1 MSSIASRRFWPDRAP
16 RSGPSRCCAAARR
29 DRLIGLFILGA
40 VLFNPPILNLFGGTL
55 FGWPALYLY
64 LFAAWALVIAGVAFV
79 VERSASPPDDPG
91 GPRT

>member
-1 MSSIASRRFWPDRAP
+1 MLRRT
-16 RSGPSRCCAAARR
+16 ARR

-40 VLFNPPILNLFGGTL
+40 VLFNPPILNLFGGTF

-64 LFAAWALVIAGVAFV
+64 LFAAWAIVIAGVAFV
-79 VERSASPPDDPG
+79 VERGAPPSDDPD